1 MGVTLYLLRVAWD
14 RGAECGGYRLSQSN
28 MPVLSQ
34 KRCVLLSLLLP
45 LSILPV
51 LFYFREDANRVYL
64 RFTSSVIETHVNETD
79 RMTLDS
85 DRRELIDVLRVPYI
99 YLLRLCYLGGI
110 EPTNSNYCYVPT
122 GSSSF
127 SSSICVNV
135 WCIHA
140 DIQNFASRYLR
151 YIGASF

>member
-1 MGVTLYLLRVAWD
+1 
-14 RGAECGGYRLSQSN
+14 

-51 LFYFREDANRVYL
+51 LFYFGEDANRVYL
-64 RFTSSVIETHVNETD
+64 RYTSSVIETHVNETD

-99 YLLRLCYLGGI
+99 YLLRLCYLSSI

-122 GSSSF
+122 GVVVSPPVFVSM
-127 SSSICVNV
+127 C
-135 WCIHA
+135 
-140 DIQNFASRYLR
+140 
-151 YIGASF
+151 GAFMQIYKTLPVAT